1 MAKTADK
8 VTKAQVLEALVA
20 YFEDPENAVSI
31 ELGDVTVNTEDIVE
45 YANTTI
51 EQLAAKATK
60 AKERA
65 AEKKAEGDAL
75 KKAVA
80 EVLTDEYQTLDAI
93 FEQIEGED
101 ITKAKITARLT
112 QLVKTGE
119 AHKTDLKIDGKVRKG
134 YAAGPAPVEEDED
147 EE

>member
-65 AEKKAEGDAL
+65 AEKKAEGDVLRA
-75 KKAVA
+75 AVA
-80 EVLTDEYQTLDAI
+80 SVLTTEYQTLDEI
-93 FEQIEGED
+93 FEQIDGED
-101 ITKAKITARLT
+101 LTKAKITARLT
-112 QLVKTGE
+112 QLVRSGE
-119 AHKTDLKIDGKVRKG
+119 AHKTDVKIDGKVRKA
-134 YAAGPAPVEEDED
+134 YAAGPLPEDQE
-147 EE
+147 